1 MKYLLILIIFAS
13 VGCGS
18 RKVEKEKIVS
28 EATEFKQ
35 FASLDTTEIK
45 TNIVWNADSYSIE
58 PIDNSIPMLV
68 DGKSYSNVRIKKE
81 KASAVAN
88 VVENKRVYEKAS
100 IEAKQK
106 VSSELK
112 VSDKK
117 EISIFTKI
125 SIIVVVIGTIVLGGK
140 FALK

>member
-18 RKVEKEKIVS
+18 RKVEKEKVIS

-58 PIDNSIPMLV
+58 PIDNSMPMTI

-81 KASAVAN
+81 KASAVTN
-88 VVENKRVYEKAS
+88 VVEKKRVSEKAS
-100 IEAKQK
+100 VELKEK

-117 EISIFTKI
+117 GLDILTKI
-125 SIIVVVIGTIVLGGK
+125 SIIIIAIGIIVLGGK
-140 FALK
+140 LALK

>member
-1 MKYLLILIIFAS
+1 MLVAS

-18 RKVEKEKIVS
+18 RKVEKEGIVS
-28 EATEFKQ
+28 ESKEFKQ
-35 FASLDTTEIK
+35 FASLDATEIK

-81 KASAVAN
+81 KASAVTN
-88 VVENKRVYEKAS
+88 VVENKRVSEKAS
-100 IEAKQK
+100 IEVKEK

-125 SIIVVVIGTIVLGGK
+125 SIIVVVIAIIVLGGK

>member
-1 MKYLLILIIFAS
+1 MLMLIAS

-18 RKVEKEKIVS
+18 RKVEKEKIIS
-28 EATEFKQ
+28 EVTEFKQ

-45 TNIVWNADSYSIE
+45 TNTIWNADSYSIE
-58 PIDNSIPMLV
+58 PIDNSIPMVV

-81 KASAVAN
+81 KASSVSN
-88 VVENKRVYEKAS
+88 VVEKKRVSEKAS
-100 IEAKQK
+100 IEVKEK

-117 EISIFTKI
+117 GLDVFTKI
-125 SIIVVVIGTIVLGGK
+125 SIIVIAISIIVLGGK